1 MRVTDAVNGL
11 FRGNIFFWL
20 KIILVIILAV
30 IVVGTIVWQTNVYFS
45 KSYQKGEN
53 YITVQAKAESQ
64 VTGKDP
70 CDILNE
76 WLAKAKSIGD
86 KQTTRDIQLAQKF
99 LGCRN
104 KQKRQNR

>member
-1 MRVTDAVNGL
+1 MTVTDGVKGL
-11 FRGNIFFWL
+11 LKGSTNSRP
-20 KIILVIILAV
+20 KIILAIILVV
-30 IVVGTIVWQTNVYFS
+30 IVVGAVIWQANVYFS

-53 YITVQAKAESQ
+53 YITLQAKAEAQ

-76 WLAKAKSIGD
+76 WLVEAKSVGN
-86 KQTTRDIQLAQKF
+86 KQEIRDLQLAQKF